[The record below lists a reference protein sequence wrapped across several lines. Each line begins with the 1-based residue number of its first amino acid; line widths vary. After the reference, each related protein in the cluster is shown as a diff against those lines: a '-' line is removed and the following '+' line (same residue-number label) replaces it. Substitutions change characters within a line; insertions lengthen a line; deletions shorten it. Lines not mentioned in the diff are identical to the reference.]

1 MAIKNVWSIIIE
13 VREEQ
18 KSYEKYLKLFQACV
32 EQNLE
37 DIFREKELLNLAS
50 YRTKQDL
57 ESPHEVKS
65 ICNQIELNINE
76 KYREVEEK
84 DAYQMTDLVLLHFR
98 LLVDE
103 NYDVTNLQYFFLIKQ
118 YLKHYTCKKR
128 FDVVCKLI
136 LLNEGNISILFPISN
151 FLIFEN
157 QKEKSVYVK
166 NYSNDKEN
174 IEKYG
179 YVTNLPGASR
189 WSDRRISQLVKA
201 YPLLEVNQESY
212 LMLAGTVRENLS
224 IMGFDK
230 EFPKGRTINYFKNG
244 QSRDILIDMS
254 IQYFIHG
261 LRQTEKVREELFY
274 SKEFKDAVQGMSLL
288 SFLIMCSFE
297 YFLSRYNEKNGIEIE
312 LSMSEIK
319 RKINLST
326 SIANGLLQIIE
337 NIVMHTRQKEGY
349 FSFCVRKND
358 YCLRKSYESYFEKN
372 PPIEHR
378 MYLEIKVSDLELENK
393 KTEYKSMILKCFVE
407 SLERRIELGEKHIKR
422 VKNIFMSNKVSIKD
436 FFMMEKGT
444 KRSINIWKKY
454 YEQTQNWMLHYGLR
468 LYSRIIEKAHGY
480 FRVNSQYGWESL
492 PEKQYYDT
500 QESKEPG
507 YFLPGTQYH
516 ILIPYVAEYVEQG
529 HIGIDSSINSVEM
542 LHKLMDGKIKV
553 QNISALNVLR
563 EIKNCTLTV
572 FGQSENEGF
581 KLAQEDKEKILN
593 CLIKEIQ
600 IRSTEKVGEQIKYI
614 PIWDM
619 KRIEKSIVQELMAKA
634 FWAYAIS
641 EDNSEELCFAIKG
654 CSYEMMRYIANVISV
669 YFAINPEKVLKQ
681 PIQIYVCGDDCD
693 DDFLISGSF
702 YSQIRSNAY
711 KHAASKGQFSEILSY
726 FFVDLFGEYPMV
738 QTLEGNTDMEEL
750 LVLPFDMLIKNGG
763 NSRFINQVEHVL
775 ERKISAPEY
784 GCKLENIHV
793 RIGSKVHVNNFYE
806 AELLFQDSYFSKRM
820 AFLVADDIW
829 KKLELADQNADFEGI
844 KNLIM
849 IGYENYSEMFL
860 CDIQEFLMVRFQK
873 SKIKHYRMASY
884 GICLNINDNLKLQG
898 LPENIS
904 FQNTEFIIIV
914 SINSTLTT
922 HNKIEGILKKK
933 ADNVS
938 IFMNY
943 AVLLFRDGNGG
954 FNEENLDNRVQKVNL
969 ESEYWKEIDPKEKYI
984 KSRFGNKEI
993 IYFIER
999 KSGWQSAL
1007 RCPIC
1012 FPEIAL
1018 NEKPLIATTKTSV
1031 IPAMQYGLS
1040 RNDSEKKWIQK
1051 RKNRKE
1057 RDDEYTKNYVNENI
1071 ILEERTKILAKY
1083 VRYGHINRNDNHFLY
1098 YFDTKGLFEES
1109 SEQIRDWLRNEIKD
1123 RVSQFTTSNN
1133 IPIYNILVTPS
1144 HESNTGFV
1152 EMINKEVFGNAAYI
1166 VRFEVNRMYRD
1177 NIIARYSNLKE
1188 LYSRLKK
1195 MCSEKEKAYINLYYA
1210 DDTVISGRTYERAY
1224 SLMNSLFCD
1233 LQGNIHIS
1241 SEEHVIVHIFKGCFT
1256 LLNRM
1261 SKFSMMSLM
1270 KSECKHYYF
1279 YDVPISSIRN
1289 HEDFCFMC
1297 TLIKSAKQM
1306 REKSSTNQVAQ
1317 GWKKVEKRF
1326 KLKAYSEYV
1335 LLEEKQERYQNR
1347 FYSAFWSGVE
1357 LRRLGNM
1364 AEDPKTVYD
1373 MIIRKLFID
1382 RVLKQEVNER
1392 KKLELFIS
1400 YVKVL
1405 SRPFLNYRWKLKE
1418 AIMYFILLFLEVFLK
1433 SEISSKNKMKN
1444 FVLNSEYGLNV
1455 CDELYEL
1462 FPMIKK
1468 YRKIENLS
1476 VEELVQAYDLLV
1488 VLIKQSMELG
1498 SNYIIRKDNIKN
1510 IMEKYQGILKAF
1522 DKLENKRKKETEK
1535 KVAGNSYLVQYKSIL
1550 DFEFNYI
1557 RYVKQLTALSG
1568 DEKKCV
1574 WLERLLV
1581 LGTEFPLD
1589 GESEDK
1595 KEKDRGFVEKYGI
1608 SSRFG
1613 QMLYM
1618 ENTYTVLDALYNLN
1632 TDLKKCKNKIIDK
1645 AVIQNI
1651 LEDPQRYYYKSFLD
1665 ILWIHG
1671 WAIKDEYYE
1680 INEDVLE
1687 ILTKVI
1693 ALLRLLHE
1701 KNNQTSP
1708 EKFYEKIICYM
1719 AEILNCEKL
1728 QCLVADHQKENDMF
1742 CLMEV
1747 RAKGGY
1753 YEIED
1758 GNHSPLITGDI
1769 LDKDYVLRTWQFYK
1783 IENGKT
1789 DKEYLIVK
1797 FESDTAGINEHDVR
1811 GQKEQSIR
1819 PLHYICEITG
1829 RKREEIFYKL
1839 RWILILRRDILH
1851 RLEQDFKSNAF
1862 QYMVQEKNE
1871 KQLLSNW
1878 KNSTHTDH
1886 WIYSCVI
1893 GLMDEFMM
1901 CRQQKGSLKEE
1912 LMQCTSREEMQE
1924 IFFKKEKEWDCYRKN
1939 IEGSIFRLLTDS
1951 IVSRK
1956 YHTSLTGEM
1965 DKKYDIHNSALYAF
1979 KIPFE
1984 DSILW
1989 RYRDELYYMPQ
2000 ESEGAVV
2007 CETLIIDEESLRGKS
2022 IFVSSGET
2030 EQGMLMIIPLIQ
2042 NALKYAAFKTKV
2054 KLYCGDMITFYSKN
2068 ASKHR
2073 GLLHLCV
2080 ENYVQEPIEN
2090 MVEEM
2095 KHFILEP
2102 VGKRENANL
2111 DSQNGISLYTVNQ
2124 YLKRLISLV
2133 FKEEMDFKE
2142 PPLKV
2147 ELQDGHRMIVKIPIL
2162 AGEEMKEAE
2171 RAIEGGESYE
2181 TYYYM

>member
-1 MAIKNVWSIIIE
+1 MEIKNIWSIVIE
-13 VREEQ
+13 VDEEQ
-18 KSYEKYLKLFQACV
+18 KSYKKYLKLFQACV
-32 EQNLE
+32 EQNIE
-37 DIFREKELLNLAS
+37 DVFREKEFLQLNS
-50 YRTKQDL
+50 YRIKKDIDL
-57 ESPHEVKS
+57 RYDVKS
-65 ICNQIELNINE
+65 ICNQIEKNINE
-76 KYREVEEK
+76 EYKEVEEDVCQK
-84 DAYQMTDLVLLHFR
+84 TDIVLLHFR
-98 LLVDE
+98 LSMDE
-103 NYDVTNLQYFFLIKQ
+103 NYDVANLQYFFLIKQ
-118 YLKHYTCKKR
+118 YLKHYTCEKR
-128 FDVVCKLI
+128 FNVVCRLI
-136 LLNEGNISILFPISN
+136 LLNDKNISVLFPISN

-157 QKEKSVYVK
+157 KKEKSVYVK
-166 NYSNDKEN
+166 NYNKEK
-174 IEKYG
+174 IKKYG
-179 YVTNLPGASR
+179 YVANLPGASR
-189 WSDRRISQLVKA
+189 WSDREISRLLKV
-201 YPLLEVNQESY
+201 YPLLEINQESY
-212 LMLAGTVRENLS
+212 LMLAETVRENLC
-224 IMGFDK
+224 IMGYEG
-230 EFPKGRTINYFKNG
+230 EFPKRETINYLRNG
-244 QSRDILIDMS
+244 DSRNILIDMS

-261 LRQTEKVREELFY
+261 PIQTKEIREEFFY
-274 SKEFKDAVQGMSLL
+274 SKEFKNAVQGMSLL

-297 YFLSRYNEKNGIEIE
+297 FFLSQYNEKNEIETE
-312 LSMSEIK
+312 LSMSEIQ

-326 SIANGLLQIIE
+326 SIASGLLQILE
-337 NIVMHTRQKEGY
+337 NIVMHTRGKEGY
-349 FSFCVRKND
+349 FSFFVRKD
-358 YCLRKSYESYFEKN
+358 DKKLRKSYEKYFEEN
-372 PPIEHR
+372 PPIDHR

-393 KTEYKSMILKCFVE
+393 KTEYRSMILKCFVE
-407 SLERRIELGEKHIKR
+407 SLEKRIESGEKHIKR
-422 VKNIFMSNKVSIKD
+422 IKNSFMGNKVSVKD
-436 FFMMEKGT
+436 FFIMEKGN
-444 KRSINIWKKY
+444 KRSKNIWKNY
-454 YEQTQNWMLHYGLR
+454 YGKTQNWMLHYGLR
-468 LYSRIIEKAHGY
+468 LYSRIIKKAHGF

-500 QESKEPG
+500 QSSETPG

-516 ILIPYVAEYVEQG
+516 ILIPYVTEYVEQG

-542 LHKLMDGKIKV
+542 LHKLMEGKIEV
-553 QNISALNVLR
+553 QNISALDVLH
-563 EIKNCTLTV
+563 EMENKLSTIFGKSKNK
-572 FGQSENEGF
+572 GF
-581 KLAQEDKEKILN
+581 KLAQKDKEKFLN
-593 CLIKEIQ
+593 SIIEEIK
-600 IRSTEKVGEQIKYI
+600 IRSRKIVYGQIEYI

-619 KRIEKSIVQELMAKA
+619 KGIEISIVQELMAKA
-634 FWAYAIS
+634 LWAYAIS
-641 EDNSEELCFAIKG
+641 EENTEELCFAIKG
-654 CSYEMMRYIANVISV
+654 CSYEMMRYIVNVISV
-669 YFAINPEKVLKQ
+669 YFGINPDKVLKK
-681 PIQIYVCGDDCD
+681 PIQIYVCGDNCD

-726 FFVDLFGEYPMV
+726 FFVDLFGEPPMI
-738 QTLEGNTDMEEL
+738 QSLENDTDKEEL
-750 LVLPFDMLIKNGG
+750 LAFPFDMLIKNGSE
-763 NSRFINQVEHVL
+763 SRFINQVEHVL

-793 RIGSKVHVNNFYE
+793 RIGSKVHVSNFYE

-820 AFLVADDIW
+820 AFLVAADIW
-829 KKLELADQNADFEGI
+829 KKIELADQNAKYEGI
-844 KNLIM
+844 KNLVL

-860 CDIQEFLMVRFQK
+860 CDILEFLMVCFQK
-873 SKIKHYRMASY
+873 TDIKHYKINSY
-884 GICLNINDNLKLQG
+884 GICLNIKNSLKLQG
-898 LPENIS
+898 LPDDIS
-904 FQNTEFIIIV
+904 YKNTEFIIIV

-922 HNKIEGILKKK
+922 HNKIEGILKKR

-943 AVLLFRDGNGG
+943 AVLLFRDEDGE
-954 FNEENLDNRVQKVNL
+954 FTEENNRRQRKHL
-969 ESEYWKEIDPKEKYI
+969 EREYWKEINTKEKYI

-993 IYFIER
+993 VYFIEK

-1007 RCPIC
+1007 RCPLC

-1040 RNDSEKKWIQK
+1040 RNDSEKKWILKGKSKQK
-1051 RKNRKE
+1051 K
-1057 RDDEYTKNYVNENI
+1057 DDEYKKNYAEENKV
-1071 ILEERTKILAKY
+1071 LEEKSEILVKY

-1109 SEQIRDWLRNEIKD
+1109 RDQIEDWLRNEIKN
-1123 RVSQFTTSNN
+1123 RVSESAKSDN
-1133 IPIYNILVTPS
+1133 IPVYNILVTPS

-1177 NIIARYSNLKE
+1177 NVIARYSNLKA

-1195 MCSEKEKAYINLYYA
+1195 MCSDNEKAYINLYYA

-1224 SLMNSLFCD
+1224 SLMNSLFRV
-1233 LQGNIHIS
+1233 LQENTYFS
-1241 SEEHVIVHIFKGCFT
+1241 YEEHVIVHIFKGCFT

-1261 SKFSMMSLM
+1261 SKYSMMSLM

-1279 YDVPISSIRN
+1279 YNVPISSIRN

-1297 TLIKSAKQM
+1297 TLIKNAKQM

-1317 GWKKVEKRF
+1317 GWKKVERRF
-1326 KLKAYSEYV
+1326 KLNPYSEYV

-1357 LRRLGNM
+1357 LQRLGTM
-1364 AEDPKTVYD
+1364 AEDPKTISD
-1373 MIIRKLFID
+1373 MIIRRLFID
-1382 RVLKQEVNER
+1382 RVMEQEINER
-1392 KKLELFIS
+1392 EKLELFIS

-1418 AIMYFILLFLEVFLK
+1418 CIMYFILLFLEVFLK
-1433 SEISSKNKMKN
+1433 PEISSKKKMKE
-1444 FVLNSEYGLNV
+1444 FVQNSEYGYNV
-1455 CDELYEL
+1455 CNELYEL
-1462 FPMIKK
+1462 FAIIKK
-1468 YRKIENLS
+1468 YRRIENLS
-1476 VEELVQAYDLLV
+1476 VEELVQSYDLLV

-1510 IMEKYQGILKAF
+1510 IMNKYQVILKTLN
-1522 DKLENKRKKETEK
+1522 KLEDRRIKENEK
-1535 KVAGNSYLVQYKSIL
+1535 GFEGNSFLVKYKSVF

-1568 DEKKCV
+1568 DEKKGV

-1589 GESEDK
+1589 EEGEDK
-1595 KEKDRGFVEKYGI
+1595 KEKDMEFVSKYGI
-1608 SSRFG
+1608 SSQFG

-1618 ENTYTVLDALYNLN
+1618 ENTYTVLDALYDLN
-1632 TDLKKCKNKIIDK
+1632 TDLKEITDEIIN
-1645 AVIQNI
+1645 AAMIQNI

-1671 WAIKDEYYE
+1671 WAAKDKYYE
-1680 INEDVLE
+1680 IKEDILE

-1693 ALLRLLHE
+1693 CLLRLLHE
-1701 KNNQTSP
+1701 KNDQTSP

-1728 QCLVADHQKENDMF
+1728 QCLVADYQKENHMF

-1747 RAKGGY
+1747 RLKEGDYKIEGGS
-1753 YEIED
+1753 
-1758 GNHSPLITGDI
+1758 NSPLIMEDI
-1769 LDKDYVLRTWQFYK
+1769 LDGDFVLRTWQFYK
-1783 IENGKT
+1783 TENEKT
-1789 DKEYLIVK
+1789 AKEYLIVK
-1797 FESDTAGINEHDVR
+1797 FESDTDGINEYDVKEQR
-1811 GQKEQSIR
+1811 EQSIR
-1819 PLHYICEITG
+1819 PLYYICEVTG
-1829 RKREEIFYKL
+1829 RNKEEVLYKL
-1839 RWILILRRDILH
+1839 RWILILRRDILQ
-1851 RLEQDFKSNAF
+1851 RLEQDFKTNAF
-1862 QYMVQEKNE
+1862 QHMVQEKNE

-1886 WIYSCVI
+1886 WIYPCVI
-1893 GLMDEFMM
+1893 GLMDEFME
-1901 CRQQKGSLKEE
+1901 CRHNEESLKEE
-1912 LMQCTSREEMQE
+1912 LMLCASREEMQN
-1924 IFFKKEKEWDCYRKN
+1924 IFLKKEEEWNSYRKK

-1965 DKKYDIHNSALYAF
+1965 IKKYDIHNSALYAF

-1984 DSILW
+1984 DTIFW

-2000 ESEGAVV
+2000 EREGAVV
-2007 CETLIIDEESLRGKS
+2007 CETLIIDEESLREKS
-2022 IFVSSGET
+2022 IFVSNGET

-2042 NALKYAAFKTKV
+2042 NALKYAAFETNV
-2054 KLYCGDMITFYSKN
+2054 KLYCGEMITFCDKN
-2068 ASKHR
+2068 AKKHR
-2073 GLLHLCV
+2073 GLLYLCV

-2095 KHFILEP
+2095 KKFILEP
-2102 VGKRENANL
+2102 VGKRENTNL

-2124 YLKRLISLV
+2124 YLKRLISLI

-2147 ELQDGHRMIVKIPIL
+2147 ELQDKHRMIIKIPLL

-2171 RAIEGGESYE
+2171 RTIEGDESYESYE